1 MTTLIANTPDIRD
14 TQAADP
20 ANVLQRLN
28 EFLRDEIAAEVA
40 YRMTAERLDGSPD
53 LPYLGLARQFQEEHG
68 LAAEA
73 IRDQITQLGGEPA
86 DAQGSLGAWA
96 AGAKS
101 PPGLF
106 PQGRDGVSA
115 IQHLRD
121 GELHNFESYCVA
133 SASLDAG
140 SRQLLQNLL
149 IPTQRRHVRVL
160 NELLGD

>member
-1 MTTLIANTPDIRD
+1 MPRTSAGLLMHRVRGGRPE
-14 TQAADP
+14 
-20 ANVLQRLN
+20 VLLVHPGGPFWRN
-28 EFLRDEIAAEVA
+28 KDEGAWSI
-40 YRMTAERLDGSPD
+40 PK
-53 LPYLGLARQFQEEHG
+53 
-68 LAAEA
+68 
-73 IRDQITQLGGEPA
+73 GEPA
-86 DAQGSLGAWA
+86 DTQGSLGAWA
-96 AGAKS
+96 AAAKS

-106 PQGRDGVSA
+106 PQGSDGASA

-121 GELHNFESYCVA
+121 GELHNFEDYCVA

>member
-1 MTTLIANTPDIRD
+1 MNATLINPTETR
-14 TQAADP
+14 AADETE
-20 ANVLQRLN
+20 VLQRLN
-28 EFLRDEIAAEVA
+28 QFLRDEIAAEVA

-53 LPYLGLARQFQEEHG
+53 MPYLGLVRQFQEEHG

-73 IRDQITQLGGEPA
+73 IRQQITDLGDEPA
-86 DAQGSLGAWA
+86 DSQGSLGAWSA
-96 AGAKS
+96 AANC

-106 PQGRDGVSA
+106 PQGRDGANA

-133 SASLDAG
+133 AASLDAG
-140 SRQLLQNLL
+140 SRQLLENLL
-149 IPTQRRHVRVL
+149 IPTLRRHVRVL

>member
-1 MTTLIANTPDIRD
+1 MNATLINPTETRAV
-14 TQAADP
+14 DP
-20 ANVLQRLN
+20 ADALQRLN
-28 EFLRDEIAAEVA
+28 QFLRDEIAAEVA

-53 LPYLGLARQFQEEHG
+53 MPYLGLVRQFQEEHG

-73 IRDQITQLGGEPA
+73 IREQINQLGGEPA

-96 AGAKS
+96 AAAKR

-106 PQGRDGVSA
+106 PQGHDGANA

-133 SASLDAG
+133 AASLDAG
-140 SRQLLQNLL
+140 SRQLLENLL
-149 IPTQRRHVRVL
+149 IPTLRRHVRVL